1 LKASYTSK
9 ETNTYKVELYIDVED
24 ISLRMSKKDEALR
37 DCVVKLGNV
46 KCYVVFED
54 VSDRSLIITQC
65 LEAFQTKI
73 SLMGEEYI

>member
-1 LKASYTSK
+1 
-9 ETNTYKVELYIDVED
+9 
-24 ISLRMSKKDEALR
+24 MSKKDEVIR

-65 LEAFQTKI
+65 IETFKTKI
-73 SLMGEEYI
+73 SLTREEYV